1 MLDWRLRGPR
11 RGAAAVDPEGSVA
24 MRRRLVVAAQLALA
38 LNIGGSGITS
48 MPILAQPAPRAM
60 AAQDIAGARDYPG
73 LPRFRGSAI
82 VGYQAL
88 AFDTFRLPTGPAE
101 RDASS
106 NWQVP
111 NALSLEGRVTGY
123 VYALPPGTAALE
135 VFRNYQ
141 DALRGA
147 GFTTLF
153 TCDDDDACGDGGIL
167 AQRVYA
173 GSHIMQSGGL
183 RSAQA
188 AMYGSDIH
196 FLSAKRNADGRDV
209 YVSLLVAKE
218 SAMGGSDT
226 DSISVVLHVIE
237 PKPMDSSMVFVD
249 AAKMASDI
257 ASTGHVALYG
267 IYFDTDSAVVK
278 PQSDPALKEIAAL
291 LKREPGLKVFIV
303 GHTDT
308 HGGYDYNMGLS
319 ARRSHAVADAVASRF
334 GIATDRM
341 RAAGIGFLA
350 PVATNATDEGR
361 AKNRRVE
368 LVRE

>member
-1 MLDWRLRGPR
+1 
-11 RGAAAVDPEGSVA
+11 
-24 MRRRLVVAAQLALA
+24 MRRALVVAAQLFFILCAGSIHPRPALA
-38 LNIGGSGITS
+38 QS
-48 MPILAQPAPRAM
+48 APRAT
-60 AAQDIAGARDYPG
+60 ANAPDIAGARDYPG

-88 AFDTFRLPTGPAE
+88 AFDMFRLPTGPAE

-106 NWQVP
+106 NWQIP
-111 NALSLEGRVTGY
+111 NVLALEGKVTGHVY
-123 VYALPPGTAALE
+123 VLPPGTASLE

-141 DALRGA
+141 NALRTA

-153 TCDDDDACGDGGIL
+153 TCDGDDACGDGGIL
-167 AQRVYA
+167 AQYVYA
-173 GSHIMQSGGL
+173 GSHIMQNSGI

-196 FLSAKRNADGRDV
+196 FLSAKRSAEGRDT

-218 SAMGGSDT
+218 SAMGGGDT

-237 PKPMDSSMVFVD
+237 PKPMDGSMVFVD

-257 ASTGHVALYG
+257 ASSGHVALYG
-267 IYFDTDSAVVK
+267 IYFDTDSATVK
-278 PQSDPALKEIAAL
+278 PESDPALKEIAAL
-291 LKREPGLKVFIV
+291 LNKGPGLKVYVV

-308 HGGYDYNMGLS
+308 QGGYDYNMGLS
-319 ARRSHAVADAVASRF
+319 ARRSRAVAEALVSRF
-334 GIATDRM
+334 GITPDRL
-341 RAAGIGFLA
+341 RAAGVGFLS

>member
-1 MLDWRLRGPR
+1 MR
-11 RGAAAVDPEGSVA
+11 RG
-24 MRRRLVVAAQLALA
+24 RLVAAQLCFTLFV
-38 LNIGGSGITS
+38 GGICSV
-48 MPILAQPAPRAM
+48 PILAQPAPRTTAT
-60 AAQDIAGARDYPG
+60 AHDVAGARDYPG

-82 VGYQAL
+82 LGYQDL
-88 AFDTFRLPTGPAE
+88 SFDTFRLPTGPAE

-111 NALSLEGRVTGY
+111 KAVTLEGKVTGY
-123 VYALPPGTAALE
+123 VYALPRGTATLE

-141 DALRGA
+141 SALQTA

-153 TCDDDDACGDGGIL
+153 ACDGDDACGDGGIL

-173 GSHIMQSGGL
+173 GSHIMQNGGL

-196 FLSAKRNADGRDV
+196 FLSAKRSAGGHDT

-226 DSISVVLHVIE
+226 DSVSVVLHVIE
-237 PKPMDSSMVFVD
+237 PKSMDSSMVFVD

-257 ASTGHVALYG
+257 ASSGHVALYG
-267 IYFDTDSAVVK
+267 IYFDTDSATVK
-278 PQSDPALKEIAAL
+278 PESDPALTEIAAL
-291 LKREPGLKVFIV
+291 LKSEPGLKVYIV

-308 HGGYDYNMGLS
+308 QGGYDYNMALS
-319 ARRSHAVADAVASRF
+319 ARRSRAVADALASRF
-334 GIATDRM
+334 GIAPDRM
-341 RAAGIGFLA
+341 HSAGVGFLA
-350 PVATNATDEGR
+350 PVAANSTDDGR
-361 AKNRRVE
+361 ARNRRVE
-368 LVRE
+368 LVRD